1 MALTFIPPTST
12 TVDNEKS
19 NFGNK
24 SHLPD
29 GATFE
34 ITGAGAVQIK
44 VDQDQE
50 KQRSFNVF
58 HTTLGTDIF
67 FTMLTNFKIEV
78 VNGETKIK
86 KPNGTLTAKLY
97 ELVEKHPNLTN
108 GEMQELFVKELKG
121 CTLQIR
127 KEHYITI
134 SKDGNQYAAT
144 MNNVDIIATPQT
156 TNKSNYSADIQLAWK
171 MVAEV
176 LGNYNRVG
184 THGAMLNSILAPII
198 ICVSTK

>member
-1 MALTFIPPTST
+1 MALTFVPTTST
-12 TVDNEKS
+12 TSTNDKANY
-19 NFGNK
+19 GNN
-24 SHLPD
+24 SHFPD

-34 ITGAGAVQIK
+34 ITGAKAVQIK

-50 KQRSFNVF
+50 KQKSFNVF
-58 HTTLGTDIF
+58 ETTLGVDIF

-86 KPNGTLTAKLY
+86 KPNGTLTTKLY
-97 ELVEKHPNLTN
+97 ELVEKHPDLTN

-127 KEHYITI
+127 KEYYIGLTR
-134 SKDGNQYAAT
+134 DGRQYATA

-156 TNKSNYSADIQLAWK
+156 TNKSINHKKNKKLWK
-171 MVAEV
+171 P
-176 LGNYNRVG
+176 L
-184 THGAMLNSILAPII
+184 L
-198 ICVSTK
+198 